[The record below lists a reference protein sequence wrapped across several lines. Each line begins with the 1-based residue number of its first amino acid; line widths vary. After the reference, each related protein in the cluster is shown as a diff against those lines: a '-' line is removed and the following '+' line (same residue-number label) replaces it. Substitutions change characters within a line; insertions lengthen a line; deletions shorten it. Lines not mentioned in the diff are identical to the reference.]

1 MTPVTLK
8 ALAFGRRLA
17 VATLLLTGAQ
27 AAAQAISLKIVAI
40 GASNTS
46 GWGVGSGSAYPERLQ
61 AMLRA
66 KGIDAEV
73 KNSGIPAETTNGMLG
88 RIDSAVPDGT
98 NIVILQPG
106 GNDLRFF
113 GTKER
118 RTSNVNA
125 MVARVRARGIKVIVY
140 DPVFPPED
148 YQWDRIHINT
158 EGHNKIAAQLVPQV
172 IAAMG
177 AGKTK
182 PEAPKSANAKT
193 N

>member
-1 MTPVTLK
+1 MTLAVLK
-8 ALAFGRRLA
+8 SGFVRRLA
-17 VATLLLTGAQ
+17 LAALVLACAQ
-27 AAAQAISLKIVAI
+27 AAQAASVKIVAI

-46 GWGVGSGSAYPERLQ
+46 GWGVQSGYAYPERLQ

-66 KGIDAEV
+66 KGINAEV
-73 KNSGIPAETTNGMLG
+73 KNAGIPMETTNGMLE
-88 RIDSAVPDGT
+88 RIDRDVPAGT
-98 NIVILQPG
+98 DIVIIQPG

-118 RTSNVNA
+118 RTNNINA
-125 MVARVRARGIKVIVY
+125 MVAHVRARGMKPIVY

-158 EGHNKIAAQLVPQV
+158 EGHAKIAAQLVPQV

-177 AGKTK
+177 
-182 PEAPKSANAKT
+182 SAKR
-193 N
+193 

>member
-1 MTPVTLK
+1 MTRAFLK
-8 ALAFGRRLA
+8 TVFLRMAHAGRRLA
-17 VATLLLTGAQ
+17 LAALMLLGAH
-27 AAAQAISLKIVAI
+27 AAAQAAPLKIVAI

-46 GWGVGSGSAYPERLQ
+46 GWGVSSGSAYPERLQ

-98 NIVILQPG
+98 NIVIIQPG

-118 RTSNVNA
+118 RTNNINE
-125 MVARVRARGIKVIVY
+125 MLTHLRARHIKTIVY

-158 EGHNKIAAQLVPQV
+158 AGHNKIAAALVPQI

-177 AGKTK
+177 KR
-182 PEAPKSANAKT
+182 
-193 N
+193 